1 MNNSIKGFTLIELVA
16 TIVLLGILAVTAL
29 PRFASLGEE
38 AGEATFE
45 GVRANFKTGVA
56 LVHSTAI
63 VKRYKST
70 GGYPDVALEGQCIQV
85 DSNSG
90 FPLVDQTTGTCNA
103 VVMTLPVHTF
113 DENIAQRM
121 YAWILPQLDEPPA
134 LFEQA
139 FAGGVSP
146 PPPPPPPP
154 GTAELPSLL
163 MDADFS
169 LWVWSKSP
177 PTATLQSPQG
187 LSFSYNQNTGAVN

>member
-1 MNNSIKGFTLIELVA
+1 MNTRIRGFTLVELVA

-45 GVRANFKTGVA
+45 AVKANFKTGVA

-63 VKRYKST
+63 VKRYKAT
-70 GGYPDVALEGQCIQV
+70 GGYPDVSLEGQCIQV

-103 VVMTLPVHTF
+103 VVMTLPVHPLEDTL
-113 DENIAQRM
+113 AKRM
-121 YAWILPQLDEPPA
+121 YALFQHTLDAPPM

-139 FAGGVSP
+139 VAGGAVP

-154 GTAELPSLL
+154 GAVELPSLL

-177 PTATLQSPQG
+177 PTASFQSPQG
-187 LSFSYNQNTGAVN
+187 LSFTYSQTTGAVN

>member
-1 MNNSIKGFTLIELVA
+1 MNNSSKGFTLVELVA

-45 GVRANFKTGVA
+45 GVKANFKTGVA

-63 VKRYKST
+63 VKRYKGT
-70 GGYPDVALEGQCIQV
+70 GGYPDVSLEGQCIQV
-85 DSNSG
+85 DSTSG
-90 FPLVDQTTGTCNA
+90 FPLVDQTTGTCNP
-103 VVMTLPVHTF
+103 VVMTLPVHKL
-113 DENIAQRM
+113 DETLTQRL
-121 YAWILPQLDEPPA
+121 YALILPELNAPPVF
-134 LFEQA
+134 FEQA
-139 FAGGVSP
+139 FAGGAVP

-154 GTAELPSLL
+154 GSAELPSLL

-169 LWVWSKSP
+169 DWVWSKSP
-177 PTATLQSPQG
+177 PTATMQSPEG

>member
-1 MNNSIKGFTLIELVA
+1 MNKKIKGFTLIELVA

-45 GVRANFKTGVA
+45 AVKANFKTGLA
-56 LVHSTAI
+56 LVHSTSI
-63 VKRYKST
+63 VKKSRGT
-70 GGYPDVALEGQCIQV
+70 GGFPDVLLEGQCIQV

-90 FPLVDQTTGTCNA
+90 FPLVDQTTGTCDA
-103 VVMTLPVHTF
+103 VVMTLPVHQLEDTVPK
-113 DENIAQRM
+113 RM
-121 YAWILPQLDEPPA
+121 YALFRHRLDVPPM

-139 FAGGVSP
+139 VAGGAVP

-154 GTAELPSLL
+154 GAVELPSLL

-169 LWVWSKSP
+169 QWVWSKSP

-187 LSFSYNQNTGAVN
+187 LSFTYSQASGAVN